1 MRVPSTTPPTSPAA
15 AVAMPVMTAAFDEPF
30 ELAWRALEPPLRAL
44 DPPLRELEL
53 PLPEFEL
60 RLREPELPLRELG
73 FRALLAPEDRD
84 DELRPRDDAD
94 AVRLLDALPL
104 LALVLP
110 ELPSLALDPFELL
123 DDLRFVP
130 ERALLW
136 AMAPP

>member
-1 MRVPSTTPPTSPAA
+1 
-15 AVAMPVMTAAFDEPF
+15 MPVTTAAFDEPF
-30 ELAWRALEPPLRAL
+30 ELACRALELPLRALEPPLR
-44 DPPLRELEL
+44 ELEL
-53 PLPEFEL
+53 RLPEFEL
-60 RLREPELPLRELG
+60 RLRELELPLRELL

-84 DELRPRDDAD
+84 DELRPPDDAD

-104 LALVLP
+104 FALVLP
-110 ELPSLALDPFELL
+110 ELPFLALDPFELL